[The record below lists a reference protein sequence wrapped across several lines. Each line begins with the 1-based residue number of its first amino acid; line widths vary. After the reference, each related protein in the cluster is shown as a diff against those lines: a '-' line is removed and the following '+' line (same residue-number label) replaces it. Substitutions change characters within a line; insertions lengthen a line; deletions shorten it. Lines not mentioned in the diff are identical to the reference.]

1 MEQKIEKISCGIA
14 ENGKEAYLV
23 RIPNS
28 TNNYIE
34 FSTDGCVLKR
44 ICLHTPDGSVE
55 NILAE
60 APPEFGGLLHAEE
73 AGCPAVPAGM
83 IWDVAET
90 GENHVLL
97 TCRADGRNGGIMLG
111 TRIMWVNLNRLV
123 VDLFVTPE
131 KDALLDI
138 RGGLLLRTAER
149 ENCMLRT
156 FCPRYRQGG
165 DWRLT
170 EGSLYGALRFQPLI
184 SDVAFAAPE
193 GEEVR
198 PMAEVAGTAKYL
210 AVSIYGNL
218 PETRF
223 LPLESGVQIVQALAK
238 PIGLRGG
245 ETCAGRVIY
254 GFDYFSFEDE
264 NEPME
269 APASPFGDFV

>member
-14 ENGKEAYLV
+14 ENGKEVYLF

-28 TNNYIE
+28 TNNYVE
-34 FSTDGCVLKR
+34 FSTNGCVLKG

-60 APPEFGGLLHAEE
+60 APPEFRGLLYAEE
-73 AGCPAVPAGM
+73 AGCPAVPAGTV
-83 IWDVAET
+83 WDVAET

-97 TCRADGRNGGIMLG
+97 TCRADGKNGGIMLG

-138 RGGLLLRTAER
+138 CSGLLLRTAER
-149 ENCMLRT
+149 GNCTLRT
-156 FCPRYRQGG
+156 FCPRYRQDG

-170 EGSLYGALRFQPLI
+170 EDSPYGALRFQPLI
-184 SDVAFAAPE
+184 SDVIFAAPE
-193 GEEVR
+193 EEAVR
-198 PMAEVAGTAKYL
+198 PMAEVVGTAKYL

-218 PETRF
+218 PETRC
-223 LPLESGVQIVQALAK
+223 LPLESGVQIIQTLVK

-245 ETCAGRVIY
+245 ETCASRVIY
-254 GFDYFSFEDE
+254 GFDYFSPE
-264 NEPME
+264 NELIE
-269 APASPFGDFV
+269 VPAGPFGASVML